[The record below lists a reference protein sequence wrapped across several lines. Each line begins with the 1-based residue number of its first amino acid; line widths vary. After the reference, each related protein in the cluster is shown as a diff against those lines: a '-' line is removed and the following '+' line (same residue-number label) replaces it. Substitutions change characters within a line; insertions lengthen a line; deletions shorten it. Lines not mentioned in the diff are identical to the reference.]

1 MNTYHNCLL
10 RDNVN
15 NIKKISVKA
24 AEDENCFDK
33 VLVEFIDSEYEKYYP
48 YLRLYLNSNVAT
60 YIYKKISVPKANGYS
75 IYKNAFLK
83 EMPIV
88 FPDKQAG
95 LSEFENMSQDDFN
108 RYLYQ
113 KLELTESEIQ
123 TVIDSINEL
132 RGV

>member
-1 MNTYHNCLL
+1 MLVDKCYYTDSACGAEL
-10 RDNVN
+10 
-15 NIKKISVKA
+15 KK
-24 AEDENCFDK
+24 
-33 VLVEFIDSEYEKYYP
+33 EYEKYYP